1 MEVFAE
7 VDKFSLLEAKI
18 NKIIQETA
26 ELKADNERLQESI
39 NIKENEIRGLKDRIS
54 QLEQEREMILGKIDV
69 LLGKLEEV

>member
-1 MEVFAE
+1 M
-7 VDKFSLLEAKI
+7 DKFSLLEAKI